1 MNTQI
6 ENNSNLNEI
15 KSVDLKTSDLIAQV
29 LEGQQ
34 KVLNKQADM
43 ILHLQKVV
51 NNHAEVITSLRKN
64 ADITNENIQT
74 INKVGESLPEVY
86 KSVAEIYEMT
96 KSKSK
101 PLTFWQWLGF

>member
-1 MNTQI
+1 M
-6 ENNSNLNEI
+6 
-15 KSVDLKTSDLIAQV
+15 VLILLRIPSPSGMGV
-29 LEGQQ
+29 S
-34 KVLNKQADM
+34 K
-43 ILHLQKVV
+43 KVV